1 MKIYPLFLGA
11 LAVGT
16 TACASEATTTEPG
29 DGRTVDVVMTD
40 MAFSPATIEVNEGE
54 TVTFTF
60 RNDGTVDHEAAFGD
74 LAAQLAHPEEMA
86 DAADHDMDDMTM
98 DDMSMDDMDMDGT
111 AGHDGMHVVTVAP
124 GSSIEVTHTFDR
136 AGETMIGCHEPGHW
150 EAGMQLDVIVT

>member
-60 RNDGTVDHEAAFGD
+60 RNDGSVHHEAAFGD
-74 LAAQLAHPEEMA
+74 LAAQLAHHEEMA